1 VVQRT
6 VLRGARWPGDVA
18 VEDGRIAAVGTVDVR
33 PGDRVLSC
41 AGDLITAGFV
51 NTHHHLYQWMTRGR
65 ATASDLFTWLTTL
78 YPVWGRLSVED
89 TAAAALV
96 GLGELALSGATTVSD
111 HHYVVPHGEDTVF
124 DAIAAAARTVGVRL
138 QLCRGSMDLGESAG
152 GLPPDSIVESID
164 AILASTEAVAAR
176 LHDGERV
183 MIAVAPC
190 SPFSVSTDLMVESA
204 ALARRLGLRLH
215 THLAETEDEARHCLA
230 RFGKRPLELMEELD
244 WLGEDVWFAHAIHLD
259 AGEVA
264 RLGSSRTGVAH
275 CPSSNARLAAGLC
288 PVRDLL
294 DAGAPVGLG
303 VDGPASNEMGVLLPE
318 LRQALCLAR
327 LRAGR
332 ADALSADET
341 LALATS
347 GGATCLG
354 RADLGRLEVG
364 ATADL
369 AVWPAEDLAD
379 VPHPVDGL
387 VLGPD
392 RRVRHLLVAGES
404 VVTDGTLVGVD
415 LARAHA
421 ELAARA
427 RRLWS

>member
-1 VVQRT
+1 
-6 VLRGARWPGDVA
+6 
-18 VEDGRIAAVGTVDVR
+18 
-33 PGDRVLSC
+33 
-41 AGDLITAGFV
+41 
-51 NTHHHLYQWMTRGR
+51 
-65 ATASDLFTWLTTL
+65 
-78 YPVWGRLSVED
+78 
-89 TAAAALV
+89 
-96 GLGELALSGATTVSD
+96 
-111 HHYVVPHGEDTVF
+111 
-124 DAIAAAARTVGVRL
+124 
-138 QLCRGSMDLGESAG
+138 
-152 GLPPDSIVESID
+152 
-164 AILASTEAVAAR
+164 
-176 LHDGERV
+176 
-183 MIAVAPC
+183 
-190 SPFSVSTDLMVESA
+190 
-204 ALARRLGLRLH
+204 
-215 THLAETEDEARHCLA
+215 
-230 RFGKRPLELMEELD
+230 MEELD
-244 WLGEDVWFAHAIHLD
+244 WLGDDVWFAHAIHLD

-303 VDGPASNEMGVLLPE
+303 VDGPASNEIGVLLPE
-318 LRQALCLAR
+318 LRQALYLAR

-332 ADALSADET
+332 ADALSADEA

-379 VPHPVDGL
+379 IPHPVDGL